1 MTQPRVAEG
10 NGAGTAEQTG
20 LREKVLFRTE
30 NETHNF
36 KKGVDIYIYM
46 DAPTKLVLSHPVDK
60 QRTETFHRHRFQSLL
75 ELEALR
81 RR

>member
-36 KKGVDIYIYM
+36 KKGVDIYIYGRP
-46 DAPTKLVLSHPVDK
+46 D
-60 QRTETFHRHRFQSLL
+60 
-75 ELEALR
+75 
-81 RR
+81 